1 MKLLG
6 CEEGGTKIVEE
17 VWRLNN
23 ESFGRRE
30 RETSGLEGGRRKVE
44 FREEGRRLGFG
55 REVLQE

>member
-17 VWRLNN
+17 VRRLNN

-30 RETSGLEGGRRKVE
+30 RETLGLEGGRRK
-44 FREEGRRLGFG
+44 EGRRWNLEKRGDG
-55 REVLQE
+55 